1 MNRIRLKC
9 GGKRR
14 RKAFFGADGA
24 IMAAATL
31 AAAGITAG
39 ATAAAAKSQ
48 AKSVVESAKT
58 QAQSIKDQT
67 ANSNNLQKEQ
77 LAFTRSQNQENR
89 QQQQD
94 IQTTL
99 QLMAGQENMNDRMER
114 NKMQVRLG
122 GKPKR
127 RSITSPFYGG
137 GQFQVTDGG
146 GVIPIYVTPEG
157 YGLYELYG
165 NDHEHY
171 HKTPDGKIKTGVG
184 IKFND
189 GSVVEGEG
197 NQNTDQ
203 GELLY
208 VTPFDDVF
216 ISKHSIDGFNP
227 AQAVMDGVHPM
238 QAFAIQEALKDEKG
252 LNDDGS
258 KSKRRSLKRMLG
270 GPTQYLEQA
279 NMTQNPN
286 NGTGSVAG
294 GVIYGINSSTTSPVE
309 KLQYNNAIAKNGG
322 RIHLKCGGRKK
333 AAWGDYAGATYN
345 AAGNVLGAGI
355 SVLGNMWAS
364 NRLGKAYQEAGS
376 ILADAYSQM
385 HGIDLNELKM
395 EDYAA
400 PHTLAVIRDSNN
412 VSYDPQRERIR
423 RNIASERR
431 EINRGT
437 LSSAARQQRLAASND
452 RMLQR
457 ISEVDAAENNAREA
471 IRQGNAERITQTAQ
485 ANADRDVQARRDFSN
500 QRLSLLQYNNNIE
513 NSKIAGMAQARA
525 DALTQSSMAHAQG
538 MQASMSAIGA
548 GLANS
553 GQGFASA
560 FDAARKE
567 KTDFTNTYIGLG
579 NEDQVRAAILRYE
592 QTGDKSFIN
601 SLLKG
606 NTISDED
613 RTRLTEVLYNGRN
626 KIKVVKPRPGN
637 IQPDYIPNSNRTDV
651 YFG

>member
-1 MNRIRLKC
+1 MNRIKLKC

-146 GVIPIYVTPEG
+146 GVIPISVTPEG

-171 HKTPDGKIKTGVG
+171 HKTSGGKRKTGVG

-197 NQNTDQ
+197 NQNTNQ

-208 VTPFDDVF
+208 VTPYDAVF

-227 AQAVMDGVHPM
+227 TQAVMDGVHPM
-238 QAFAIQEALKDEKG
+238 QAFAIQEAIKDEKG

-286 NGTGSVAG
+286 NGTSSVAG
-294 GVIYGINSSTTSPVE
+294 GVIYGINNSTTSPVE
-309 KLQYNNAIAKNGG
+309 ELQYNNSIAKRGG

-355 SVLGNMWAS
+355 SVLGNMWAA
-364 NRLGKAYQEAGS
+364 NRLGKAYQEAGG

-385 HGIDLNELKM
+385 RGIDLNELKM

-423 RNIASERR
+423 RNTASERR

-525 DALTQSSMAHAQG
+525 DALTQSSIAQAQG

-626 KIKVVKPRPGN
+626 KNKVVKPRP
-637 IQPDYIPNSNRTDV
+637 
-651 YFG
+651 

>member
-1 MNRIRLKC
+1 MNRIKLKC

-14 RKAFFGADGA
+14 HKAFFGADGA

-77 LAFTRSQNQENR
+77 LDFTRSQNQENR

-146 GVIPIYVTPEG
+146 GVIPISVTPEG

-171 HKTPDGKIKTGVG
+171 HKTSGGKRKTGVG

-197 NQNTDQ
+197 NQNTNQ

-208 VTPFDDVF
+208 VTPNDAMF

-227 AQAVMDGVHPM
+227 TQAVMDGVHPM

-286 NGTGSVAG
+286 NGTASVAG
-294 GVIYGINSSTTSPVE
+294 GVIYGINNSTTSPVE
-309 KLQYNNAIAKNGG
+309 ELQYNNSIAKRGG

-345 AAGNVLGAGI
+345 AAGNLLGAGI
-355 SVLGNMWAS
+355 STWGNMWAA
-364 NRLGKAYQEAGS
+364 NRLGNAYQEAGG

-423 RNIASERR
+423 RNTASERR

-471 IRQGNAERITQTAQ
+471 IRQENAERITQTAQ
-485 ANADRDVQARRDFSN
+485 ANADRDVQVRRDFSN

-525 DALTQSSMAHAQG
+525 DALTQSSMAQAQG

-567 KTDFTNTYIGLG
+567 RTDFTNTYVGLG
-579 NEDQVRAAILRYE
+579 NEDKITAAILRYE

-601 SLLKG
+601 SLLSS
-606 NTISDED
+606 NAVSDAD
-613 RTRLTEVLYNGRN
+613 
-626 KIKVVKPRPGN
+626 KIKLNEALTKKRK
-637 IQPDYIPNSNRTDV
+637 
-651 YFG
+651 

>member
-1 MNRIRLKC
+1 MNRIKLKC

-114 NKMQVRLG
+114 NKMQVKLG

-146 GVIPIYVTPEG
+146 GVIPISVTPEG

-171 HKTPDGKIKTGVG
+171 HKTSGGKRKTGVG

-197 NQNTDQ
+197 NQNTNQ

-208 VTPFDDVF
+208 VTPNDAMF

-227 AQAVMDGVHPM
+227 TKAVMNGIHPM
-238 QAFAIQEALKDEKG
+238 QAFAIQEELKAEKG

-286 NGTGSVAG
+286 NGTASVAG
-294 GVIYGINSSTTSPVE
+294 GVIYGINNSTTSPVE
-309 KLQYNNAIAKNGG
+309 ELQYNNSIAKRGG

-345 AAGNVLGAGI
+345 AAGNLLGSGI
-355 SVLGNMWAS
+355 STWGNMWAA
-364 NRLGKAYQEAGS
+364 NRLGNAYQEAGG

-385 HGIDLNELKM
+385 RGIDLNELKM

-423 RNIASERR
+423 RNTASERR

-485 ANADRDVQARRDFSN
+485 ENAYRDVLARRDFSR

-525 DALTQSSMAHAQG
+525 DALTQSSMAQAQG

-567 KTDFTNTYIGLG
+567 RTDFTNTYVGLG
-579 NEDQVRAAILRYE
+579 NEDKITAAILRYE

-601 SLLKG
+601 SLLSS
-606 NTISDED
+606 NAVSDAD
-613 RTRLTEVLYNGRN
+613 
-626 KIKVVKPRPGN
+626 KIKLNEALTKKRK
-637 IQPDYIPNSNRTDV
+637 
-651 YFG
+651 